1 MTNQFVDANKM
12 VPITPPPELLARWE
26 EDWHHAKVKHVQLED
41 HIATQAARWGAD
53 QQLEQD
59 AKWLDTNALYTRNLT
74 VSPSG
79 DALRQAMRPKPPSL
93 KEQALAALQ
102 EAAFQADD
110 CPPEGISDAQV
121 DLIRR
126 ALEQLDD

>member
-1 MTNQFVDANKM
+1 MTDQ
-12 VPITPPPELLARWE
+12 PITPPPELLARWK

-41 HIATQAARWGAD
+41 HMATQAARWGAD

-59 AKWLDTNALYTRNLT
+59 AKWLDTNALYTHNLT

-79 DALRQAMRPKPPSL
+79 DALRQAMRPKPLSL
-93 KEQALAALQ
+93 KEQSLVLIDKIQASK
-102 EAAFQADD
+102 EAWD
-110 CPPEGISDAQV
+110 ISDLNV
-121 DLIRR
+121 VRR